1 MKYLLFLLVPL
12 GIALFI
18 ISLKNLIRFTKTEIL
33 YEMSCSRDTG
43 SFTLSDDGEYGLWIS
58 GKLFSVSPVGTLG
71 FRIINQGTG
80 EEIPLSLSIMRSKVN
95 GFEKGRMELYFFF
108 AKKGRYVISL
118 DGRANAFDKV
128 GASIMNAIIKKPV
141 DLSKYSVQIRNHTPG
156 FLLVLCI
163 LGVIFS
169 SMTTLLGIILPVV
182 L

>member
-58 GKLFSVSPVGTLG
+58 GKLFSVSPVGNFG

-80 EEIPLSLSIMRSKVN
+80 EEIPLSLSIMHSKVN
-95 GFEKGRMELYFFF
+95 GFE
-108 AKKGRYVISL
+108 KGRYVISL
-118 DGRANAFDKV
+118 DGRASAIDKV
-128 GASIMNAIIKKPV
+128 GASIRNAIIKQTL

-169 SMTTLLGIILPVV
+169 SMATLLGIVLPVV

>member
-33 YEMSCSRDTG
+33 YEMSCSRDKG

-58 GKLFSVSPVGTLG
+58 GKLFSVSPVGNFG

-80 EEIPLSLSIMRSKVN
+80 EEIPLSLSIMHSKVN
-95 GFEKGRMELYFFF
+95 GFEKGRMELYYFF

-118 DGRANAFDKV
+118 DGRANAIDKV
-128 GASIMNAIIKKPV
+128 GASIMSAIIKQPI
-141 DLSKYSVQIRNHTPG
+141 DLSKYSVQIRNHTPA
-156 FLLVLCI
+156 FLLVSCI

-169 SMTTLLGIILPVV
+169 SMATLLGIVLPVV